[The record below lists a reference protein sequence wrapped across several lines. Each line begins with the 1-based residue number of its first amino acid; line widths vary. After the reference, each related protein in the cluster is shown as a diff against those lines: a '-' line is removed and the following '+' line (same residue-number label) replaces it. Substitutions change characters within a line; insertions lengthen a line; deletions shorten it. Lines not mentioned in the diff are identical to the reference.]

1 MHDFSGLAAFVT
13 GGASG
18 IGAALARRLRD
29 AGAAVTVADINAPER
44 VDVTDPA
51 SLQSAMDGAAQKH
64 GRLDMVFSNAGVL
77 MAGSIETMP
86 IADWD
91 RTIAV
96 NLRGAFLTARCAI
109 PHLRRSG
116 GGAIVFTASTAS
128 FVGAS
133 HEGAYDA
140 SKTGIVGL
148 MRAVAIEGAADKI
161 RANAVAPGWI
171 DTPFNDPLWNEA
183 ADRAAAERQVMATV
197 PLRRQGRPEE
207 VVEAMLFLASP
218 AASYVTGQVLVV
230 DGGLI
235 ALR

>member
-18 IGAALARRLRD
+18 IGAALVRSLQE
-29 AGAAVTVADINAPER
+29 AGAAVTVADLNATPR
-44 VDVTDPA
+44 TDVTDPE
-51 SLQSAMDGAAQKH
+51 SLQAAMDGAVQQH

-77 MAGSIETMP
+77 MAGSIENMP

-109 PHLRRSG
+109 PYLRAGG

-128 FVGAS
+128 FVGAL

-140 SKTGIVGL
+140 SKTGILGL
-148 MRAVAIEGAADKI
+148 MRAVAIEGAADRI

-183 ADRAAAERQVMATV
+183 ADRAAAEQQVMATV

-207 VVEAMLFLASP
+207 AVAAMMFLASP
-218 AASYVTGQVLVV
+218 GASYITGQVLVV

-235 ALR
+235 AVR